1 MAKSSKFIKT
11 KSNYVLKDL
20 HQTAENGA
28 IFERD
33 YMTISGLDGMSPIE
47 EQTYGVSNFKFVVR
61 AGLNQQKKHT
71 NGRWISDCELSGDTV
86 GEISKDSK
94 IVFNSDYESML
105 DFAYYGSAV
114 DLVRATVTEVI
125 MKFPAELYFTR
136 EVVKV
141 PGKPGP
147 YYLVS
152 NDFAIDMLTEG
163 VEVGDTDNI
172 MRYFLA
178 SYGNYIITSDISV
191 IATCINDVTVSRT
204 SANCVTTSSGDI
216 IANVSIKIPDSNDV
230 IEIAVYQV
238 GDEIYLLY
246 TTPVKFAGYHIR
258 PNADIVEAFYDN
270 LSDFG
275 KVLLDRQSK
284 PKYTATFNTPF
295 ESESGYFTFK
305 QRYTWPSTYGWNPD
319 INTPGYQNYLRR
331 LIELATFHDEYDSDN
346 IWRSMTHE
354 GIKNLDW
361 TFTRIRDDQVDVFE
375 SIDTTKVE
383 PILKIYGRQYD
394 DLKRAADVVAR
405 SGNVTYDKKSN
416 VPDYFLEDVLQLS
429 GWETVSVNPTDNNTF
444 ITGPLYSG
452 ETRGYTGIDANN
464 EFLRRLKI
472 NSAYLFSMKGTRQ
485 GLVSLLSIFGMKENA
500 DYKITEYVGLADG
513 TYPLYDEV
521 VAFNEGKFNTSGL
534 NTDPL
539 SGIPVATPPRGVPA
553 NKEPY
558 VVPWYERGKK
568 YDADLYFQMKGGWA
582 KSDKKRIHLPHLVG
596 EDLKYIHESENFK
609 LYEDTISDLKYVGT
623 LDDLVELG
631 RSIVKTGDVCYVTNI
646 SGIIDKYL
654 MAPEDNIIDFEDAS
668 HYFYLMND
676 EYANV
681 LGYNENAQQEEK
693 HGWVCV
699 TNAEISAATS
709 DIALKILY
717 LESIVDNTEG
727 NNPHMGHGMY
737 DAGEEY
743 IDRLF
748 KPFGP
753 AMEEDEFI
761 TMSIDEAREE
771 AERLSFNKTIVEDNR
786 KCLYFADR
794 IGRKYGDPLKELQLN
809 EYQYGLVPVTGCTDL
824 TGVSFTHNI
833 GKKDGSSDS
842 DAYINYRPYNPE
854 EGNPDND
861 MSAANSIVNLKH
873 LKIEFYPN
881 GLDDNGKN
889 EYTDYITNKI
899 LFYLKQMI
907 PTTTIFEYTIG
918 GTGGSAANNVN

>member
-71 NGRWISDCELSGDTV
+71 NGRWISDCELSGDTI

-94 IVFNSDYESML
+94 IIFNPDYESII

-125 MKFPAELYFTR
+125 IKFPAELYFTK

-141 PGKPGP
+141 PGDSRT

-152 NDFAIDMLTEG
+152 NDFAIDMLTDG
-163 VEVGDTDNI
+163 SEVSDSDNI
-172 MRYFLA
+172 MRYFLE
-178 SYGNYIITSDISV
+178 SYPNYIVTTDNAL
-191 IATCINDVTVSRT
+191 IATCISNVSVSST
-204 SANCVTTSSGDI
+204 TANCVTTASGAI
-216 IANVSIKIPDSNDV
+216 IANVTISIPDSQNRLV
-230 IEIAVYQV
+230 IYVYQAE
-238 GDEIYLLY
+238 DEIYLLY
-246 TTPVKFAGYHIR
+246 SDTSFYGYHIR
-258 PNADIVEAFYDN
+258 PNAEIVEAFYDE

-275 KVLLDRQSK
+275 KVLLDRQTK

-295 ESESGYFTFK
+295 ESDSGYFTFK
-305 QRYTWPSTYGWNPD
+305 QKYTWPSMYGWNPD
-319 INTPGYQNYLRR
+319 INTPGYQNYLRK

-361 TFTRIRDDQVDVFE
+361 TFTRVRDDQLDVFE
-375 SIDTTKVE
+375 TIDTAKVE

-405 SGNVTYDKKSN
+405 SANVTYDKKCN

-429 GWETVSVNPTDNNTF
+429 GWETVSVNPTDNNSF

-485 GLVSLLSIFGMKENA
+485 GLVSLLSMFGMKEDA
-500 DYKITEYVGLADG
+500 DYKITEYVAVADG
-513 TYPLYDEV
+513 TYPKYDEV
-521 VAFNEGKFNTSGL
+521 VTFNDGKYNASGL
-534 NTDPL
+534 DTDPL
-539 SGIPVATPPRGVPA
+539 SGIPVATPPRGVPLGT
-553 NKEPY
+553 EPY
-558 VVPWYERGKK
+558 VVPWYDRDKK
-568 YDADLYFQMKGGWA
+568 YDTDLYFQMKGGWA

-646 SGIIDKYL
+646 SGIIDKYS

-737 DAGEEY
+737 DSGEEY
-743 IDRLF
+743 IDRMF

-753 AMEEDEFI
+753 AIEEDEFI

-771 AERLSFNKTIVEDNR
+771 AERLSFNKTIVEDNE

-794 IGRKYGDPLKELQLN
+794 VGRKHGAPLKEIQMN
-809 EYQYGLVPVTGCTDL
+809 QYQYGDIDGGADL
-824 TGVSFTHNI
+824 SGISFTHNV
-833 GKKDGSSDS
+833 GQENGSSVS
-842 DAYINYRPYNPE
+842 EPYINYRPHNPE
-854 EGNPDND
+854 GSANND
-861 MSAANSIVNLKH
+861 LSAANSIVNLKH

-899 LFYLKQMI
+899 LFYVKQMI
-907 PTTTIFEYTIG
+907 PTTTIFEYAIG
-918 GTGGSAANNVN
+918 GTGGSAANNVS